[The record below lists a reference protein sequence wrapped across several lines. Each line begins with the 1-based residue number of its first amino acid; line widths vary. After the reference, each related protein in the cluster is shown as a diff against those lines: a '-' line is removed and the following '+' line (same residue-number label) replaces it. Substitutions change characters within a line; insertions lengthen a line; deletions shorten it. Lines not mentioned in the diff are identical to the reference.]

1 MDSARFRAASLS
13 DRGVSPLLRWGQAPR
28 SVRPDEKG
36 LLCMESDTFR
46 GILRGPMSEENVELV
61 RRLYKEVL
69 AADSTFAASTADVL
83 PQFFDPDVH
92 LRQMNQIIG
101 TVRDFHGYAGLAA
114 SSAEMAEALGEF
126 EFIPDE
132 IRAAGD
138 KMLAIA
144 SGRGIGR
151 SSGAPSIGTA
161 RIYSPSRRPGSLA
174 WRSSITRRQ
183 RARRPASRSSAVDER
198 RHFARDAGRRTS
210 VTSRSPFRPC
220 GTRTRRAAP
229 RSPRSSAA

>member
-1 MDSARFRAASLS
+1 MGSGSTIGAPGRKRPPLHGKRHFPRDTARADVGGERRTRAAALQ
-13 DRGVSPLLRWGQAPR
+13 RGPR
-28 SVRPDEKG
+28 S
-36 LLCMESDTFR
+36 
-46 GILRGPMSEENVELV
+46 
-61 RRLYKEVL
+61 RR
-69 AADSTFAASTADVL
+69 TFAASTADVL

-126 EFIPDE
+126 EFIPDD